1 MNIVSPLVTI
11 AIPAYKTRFL
21 RQAIQSAINQTY
33 KNVEIVIVND
43 ASPEDVGEIVS
54 SFEDKRIRYYV
65 NDNNIGGLDP
75 AYNWNKCLEY
85 ANGDFFSLLC
95 DDDVYEDFFI
105 DEMIGLWRKHPEVSV
120 FRSRV
125 KMVDSDNNIIDL
137 YPSSPSWE
145 SAMDYLWAKVSRNRI
160 QTISEFMMKTS
171 VMKEFGGYMN
181 TPKAWCADEISIL
194 TFAKKGGIAHS
205 NRLAVSFRMSG
216 DNISS
221 SKGKYVIDKI
231 KAQIIYSDWI
241 RDFMKDEPSWFKKSI
256 ENHRNFSLS
265 ACIPEYLA
273 NASIKDILFLLSHQK
288 EYSFPLYFY
297 GKAII
302 IRISHMLK

>member
-1 MNIVSPLVTI
+1 MDNPPLVTI

-21 RQAIQSAINQTY
+21 KQAIQSAINQTY

-65 NDNNIGGLDP
+65 NEKNIGGQDP
-75 AYNWNKCLEY
+75 AENWNKCLEY
-85 ANGDFFSLLC
+85 ANGEFFSLLC
-95 DDDVYEDFFI
+95 DDDFYENFFI
-105 DEMIGLWRKHPEVSV
+105 EEMIELWKSYPKVSV

-160 QTISEFMMKTS
+160 QTISEFMLKTS
-171 VMKEFGGYMN
+171 VMKEVGGYKNM
-181 TPKAWCADEISIL
+181 PKAWCADEMSIL
-194 TFAKKGGIAHS
+194 TFAQKGGVAHS

-231 KAQIIYSDWI
+231 RAQIIYSDWI
-241 RDFMKDEPSWFKKSI
+241 RGFIKEEPSWFKKCI
-256 ENHRNFSLS
+256 DNHRNCSLS

-273 NASIKDILFLLSHQK
+273 NAPMKDILFLLTHMK

-297 GKAII
+297 GKAFI
-302 IRISHMLK
+302 IRISQLLK